1 MTVQV
6 CINRG
11 YQCDGMDDCGDGS
24 DERHCNLIG
33 CDMDTHFRCA
43 RHCCDAALRSPLAHG
58 TIAKSMKCDSA
69 APYAHCAR
77 SEPSPPG
84 VSPTSR
90 CWSVGSWTCMLASAG
105 TMAVE
110 TGSDAGGA

>member
-1 MTVQV
+1 MSIIV
-6 CINRG
+6 
-11 YQCDGMDDCGDGS
+11 GS
-24 DERHCNLIG
+24 QQHQYAGLYT
-33 CDMDTHFRCA
+33 THRRCS

-105 TMAVE
+105 TMAVR
-110 TGSDAGGA
+110 GF